1 MTRHEKTCKNQNACI
16 VTAVHICPQC
26 GKRCSTAHGLRR
38 HCQSHNKV
46 SLSKAKDQSRR
57 NAYQCKKTAAVTTTP
72 ETNTPPHQFRCR
84 RCTDVFDNRRDLY
97 AHGIREHYNQH
108 GGALQP
114 RPWGRNDMAP
124 WYRDDALRQVYE
136 ANAPLILENH
146 RQGPL
151 QSIYNFPLTND
162 VSMNQLMGYSDYVY
176 RQQQRAFRL
185 NLIFGV
191 ILHNRETGH
200 YRYFVP

>member
-1 MTRHEKTCKNQNACI
+1 MTQSYFLFSFFFQNISDDHRCRFCHKSYAEKKHLMAHVRAKHDKKNYSCSKCHKVFGYRSNMTRHEKTCKNQNACI

-26 GKRCSTAHGLRR
+26 GTRCSTAHGLRR

-57 NAYQCKKTAAVTTTP
+57 NANQCKKTAAVTTTP

-108 GGALQP
+108 GEALQP

-124 WYRDDALRQVYE
+124 W
-136 ANAPLILENH
+136 
-146 RQGPL
+146 
-151 QSIYNFPLTND
+151 
-162 VSMNQLMGYSDYVY
+162 
-176 RQQQRAFRL
+176 
-185 NLIFGV
+185 
-191 ILHNRETGH
+191 
-200 YRYFVP
+200 